1 MFLPL
6 LLGLAVL
13 GQSQDAQQAYRLSQ
27 SVVIDINLDK
37 LKGKLVRQLAWSPD
51 KSQLYLMTCDENR
64 DASIKEVFHYVIR
77 VDDGVPKKME
87 APPEWATAYWAWK
100 SAQTAPGEPA
110 LKLDASDEQ
119 RRENAVALPFGGDY
133 AKGGTGSQDP
143 AAGTSSGAAMEASRG
158 MKTYTAYMIKLK
170 NEVVGEWIN
179 HPIVPGLTYGWGPKG
194 SGMIAFAEQK
204 TGRLVLMDR
213 AGNKQKIEGTKDVVL
228 PAWTEDGT
236 RLAYL
241 EARGRSRYAL
251 VVAAVQ
257 K

>member
-1 MFLPL
+1 MIFSLV
-6 LLGLAVL
+6 LGLAVL
-13 GQSQDAQQAYRLSQ
+13 GQSPEAQQAYRLSQ

-51 KSQLYLMTCDENR
+51 RSQVYLMTYEPNR
-64 DASIKEVFHYVIR
+64 DASIKEAFHYVISL
-77 VDDGVPKKME
+77 DGGVPKKVE
-87 APPEWATAYWAWK
+87 APPEWASAYWAWK
-100 SAQTAPGEPA
+100 AAQSAPGEPG
-110 LKLDASDEQ
+110 LKMEASEEQ
-119 RRENAVALPFGGDY
+119 RRETAISLPFGGDY
-133 AKGGTGSQDP
+133 AKGGTSEST
-143 AAGTSSGAAMEASRG
+143 GTSSGAAVDASRG
-158 MKTYTAYMIKLK
+158 MKTYTAYTIKLK

-179 HPIVPGLTYGWGPKG
+179 HPIVPGLTYSWGPKG

-213 AGNKQKIEGTKDVVL
+213 NGNKQKIEGTKDVVL

-241 EARGRSRYAL
+241 ESRGRSRYAL
-251 VVAAVQ
+251 VVADVQ

>member
-13 GQSQDAQQAYRLSQ
+13 GQSQDAQLTYRLSQ

-51 KSQLYLMTCDENR
+51 KTQMYLMTCDENR
-64 DASIKEVFHYVIR
+64 DASIKEVFHYVVR
-77 VDDGVPKKME
+77 LDDGVPKKVE
-87 APPEWATAYWAWK
+87 AAPAWATAYWAWK
-100 SAQTAPGEPA
+100 SDRTAPGEPS
-110 LKLDASDEQ
+110 LKLEASSEE
-119 RRENAVALPFGGDY
+119 RRENAIALPFGGDY
-133 AKGGTGSQDP
+133 AKGGTTASN
-143 AAGTSSGAAMEASRG
+143 GTSSSAAIEASRG
-158 MKTYTAYMIKLK
+158 MKVFTAYMIKLK
-170 NEVVGEWIN
+170 AEIVGEWIN
-179 HPIVPGLTYGWGPKG
+179 HPIVPGLTYGWGPKE

-213 AGNKQKIEGTKDVVL
+213 NGNKQKFEETKSVVL

-241 EARGRSRYAL
+241 EGRGGSRYSL
-251 VVAAVQ
+251 VVATVQ